1 MIFAKYLFSLSF
13 RESNCFQ
20 VPSKIGNK
28 FKDKFEKANADRFFK
43 PQPVDSI
50 WNRKWQAKESDCIVE
65 SFETCTLSLPKART
79 PAA

>member
-1 MIFAKYLFSLSF
+1 M
-13 RESNCFQ
+13 
-20 VPSKIGNK
+20 PSKIGNK
-28 FKDKFEKANADRFFK
+28 FKDMFEKPSTERFFPK
-43 PQPVDSI
+43 TKVDSI